1 MSTFDLMDRAS
12 KIILWGIGIFIVIC
26 CLCPLSDPNFETRDM
41 KLMRVNTELKEQKI
55 RTLKQIEKGCT
66 CFKGRKD
73 KP

>member
-1 MSTFDLMDRAS
+1 M
-12 KIILWGIGIFIVIC
+12 LWGIGILIVISI
-26 CLCPLSDPNFETRDM
+26 LIAFSDPNFETRDM

-55 RTLKQIEKGCT
+55 RTLKQMEKGCT